1 MSDGKRNFREE
12 TSKLK
17 YIGKRRKKCK
27 NEFVCTPEQGVELCV
42 SFVRII
48 GVASAGLGVVEVAWG
63 GDVGQL
69 RQVGA
74 LGLKVSLDLLHGL
87 DHGFALLL
95 GAQQLVPELGVGLD
109 VVLLDPGEVVG
120 PEEPDAVHGAL
131 DCRPLHVVCGH
142 ADDARPGWETLH
154 LAPHS
159 VRDFELVLSG
169 GNK

>member
-1 MSDGKRNFREE
+1 M
-12 TSKLK
+12 LK
-17 YIGKRRKKCK
+17 KKEKYK

-48 GVASAGLGVVEVAWG
+48 GVDGLGVIEVAGG

-69 RQVGA
+69 RQVGP
-74 LGLKVSLDLLHGL
+74 LGLQVGLYFLHGL
-87 DHGFALLL
+87 DHGLALLL

-131 DCRPLHVVCGH
+131 DCRP
-142 ADDARPGWETLH
+142 PG
-154 LAPHS
+154 
-159 VRDFELVLSG
+159 LVT
-169 GNK
+169 